1 MLVAVKA
8 SLEDLKDRVAASESA
23 QADLE
28 DRSAAAQTWRAC
40 EVFFP
45 RRCERV
51 AGYKKVSYFF
61 RVVLFRDWREALER
75 RAMKRDALVEHL
87 QQKRQLSGKPRR
99 PQLAILIR
107 YLFHCI
113 RFCEILTFLG
123 HGGSG
128 TKFSALPR
136 ACVEHVPHAISG
148 HPSSLEHQHG
158 VHLGRHCGE
167 I

>member
-51 AGYKKVSYFF
+51 AGYKKASYFF
-61 RVVLFRDWREALER
+61 RVVLFQDRREELER
-75 RAMKRDALVEHL
+75 LAMKRDALVEHL

-99 PQLAILIR
+99 PQLSILIR
-107 YLFHCI
+107 YTVLFHCI
-113 RFCEILTFLG
+113 RFCENVAVLG
-123 HGGSG
+123 HVAQGSRHY
-128 TKFSALPR
+128 R
-136 ACVEHVPHAISG
+136 AHM
-148 HPSSLEHQHG
+148 
-158 VHLGRHCGE
+158 
-167 I
+167 